1 MESFQTNGKAKSK
14 LDYLMDTKKWWQPLT
29 FILII
34 SLLGVGMIGVQTYV
48 DAPPLTTFSSKDGK
62 VIFDKKTIERGQEV
76 FHKYALM
83 QYGSF
88 FGDGAERGP
97 DFTAEALH
105 LQSKYMTEYYK
116 NQFESTHNRK
126 VESYEMIQFE
136 DRVKKELKHNG
147 YDEAK
152 DIIFV
157 NDAQEYAFEHTKN
170 YYIDKF
176 TTPAAVRGGTIENY
190 ITDKNE
196 LKDLSAFFYW
206 GAWVCTTVR
215 PGTDFSYTHNWPY
228 DPGSGNTP
236 TSPVILWSVLG
247 LLAFVLMC
255 GIVLYYIGH
264 YNQIAGKFFKPATR
278 DLFNEE
284 RVSKFRPVAIQ
295 KATYKFFFVAI
306 LLFFLQ
312 VSSGLITINDF
323 VNWLG
328 YLGITLADGLPV
340 TISRS
345 WHLMLSL
352 YWISTCWIASSIFI
366 LPILSKKEMPEL
378 VKWVNTLF
386 VLLVILVGGSL
397 AGMVMGPLG

>member
-1 MESFQTNGKAKSK
+1 LK
-14 LDYLMDTKKWWQPLT
+14 
-29 FILII
+29 
-34 SLLGVGMIGVQTYV
+34 
-48 DAPPLTTFSSKDGK
+48 
-62 VIFDKKTIERGQEV
+62 
-76 FHKYALM
+76 
-83 QYGSF
+83 
-88 FGDGAERGP
+88 
-97 DFTAEALH
+97 
-105 LQSKYMTEYYK
+105 
-116 NQFESTHNRK
+116 
-126 VESYEMIQFE
+126 

-295 KATYKFFFVAI
+295 KSHLQI
-306 LLFFLQ
+306 LFC
-312 VSSGLITINDF
+312 
-323 VNWLG
+323 G
-328 YLGITLADGLPV
+328 Y
-340 TISRS
+340 S
-345 WHLMLSL
+345 
-352 YWISTCWIASSIFI
+352 FI
-366 LPILSKKEMPEL
+366 LFTGFQWLDYHK
-378 VKWVNTLF
+378 
-386 VLLVILVGGSL
+386 
-397 AGMVMGPLG
+397 